1 MNRGLRVHFL
11 DEGALEQ
18 TSEVKMG
25 SNSSGAS
32 VMQGCISGI
41 RAVKGQDV
49 GTCQGRRLHPGAGPS
64 V

>member
-18 TSEVKMG
+18 TSEVKMD
-25 SNSSGAS
+25 SNSPGAS

-41 RAVKGQDV
+41 RAAKGQDV
-49 GTCQGRRLHPGAGPS
+49 GSDLLGQKAASWGRA
-64 V
+64 